1 MIMMNKEVKV
11 LYDEVFCIG
20 AVIHEIEKNEF
31 PGLRPG
37 LPCWTCEPHVNSTN
51 YLYTFRVLS
60 GTSPSRR
67 YRPKTTAKPQE
78 IYIRKESLYISP
90 STKATKKLVHD
101 SYCMR
106 ALRR

>member
-37 LPCWTCEPHVNSTN
+37 LPCWICEPHVNST
-51 YLYTFRVLS
+51 TFIPSEPSVELPPAS
-60 GTSPSRR
+60 VQSKNNCKTSRN
-67 YRPKTTAKPQE
+67 
-78 IYIRKESLYISP
+78 IYS
-90 STKATKKLVHD
+90 
-101 SYCMR
+101 
-106 ALRR
+106 